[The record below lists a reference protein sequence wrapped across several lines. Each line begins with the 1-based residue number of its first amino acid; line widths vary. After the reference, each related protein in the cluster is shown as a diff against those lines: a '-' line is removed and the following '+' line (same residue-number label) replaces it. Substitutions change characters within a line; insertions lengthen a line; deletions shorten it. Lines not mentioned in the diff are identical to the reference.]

1 MERAPEVAALG
12 ALGLAGISRET
23 FRVILCRPPGFL
35 FLCGMVI
42 TLFLSLLAH
51 VAVSRILFIDA
62 VAAASDTSATGFV
75 HLAANWAPF
84 FLAEVLYLCIIIF
97 QSLISAAFCV
107 LSVAPRY
114 SGFAT
119 DADRDARSV
128 ACDLRQVPRFFSKY
142 LVSVFRGDSR
152 LAARLIRTGPAV
164 FVRVAATCC
173 VAFLLLLGYTAF
185 LAAVAVLL
193 HLPRSA
199 LLLVGGSAYV
209 AGTAHIGAVW
219 RVACVLSVLEDGAR
233 GFRAIHRSD
242 ELLASAGQF
251 WAAAAVFTT
260 LDGCAVAVQLAFGA
274 LVVDNRIGV
283 GVCLQVTVG
292 VAMAAV
298 LWAAVTAGLV
308 AQVVVYFVCK
318 SYSPRRESPDGT
330 VAKSL
335 TDDVGRKATTT
346 RNQKRR

>member
-1 MERAPEVAALG
+1 
-12 ALGLAGISRET
+12 
-23 FRVILCRPPGFL
+23 
-35 FLCGMVI
+35 
-42 TLFLSLLAH
+42 
-51 VAVSRILFIDA
+51 
-62 VAAASDTSATGFV
+62 
-75 HLAANWAPF
+75 
-84 FLAEVLYLCIIIF
+84 
-97 QSLISAAFCV
+97 
-107 LSVAPRY
+107 
-114 SGFAT
+114 
-119 DADRDARSV
+119 
-128 ACDLRQVPRFFSKY
+128 
-142 LVSVFRGDSR
+142 
-152 LAARLIRTGPAV
+152 
-164 FVRVAATCC
+164 VRVAATSC

-185 LAAVAVLL
+185 LAAVAVLM

-251 WAAAAVFTT
+251 WAAAAVFTA

-274 LVVDNRIGV
+274 LVVDNRMGLGV
-283 GVCLQVTVG
+283 WLQVTMG

-298 LWAAVTAGLV
+298 LWAAVVAGLV

-318 SYSPRRESPDGT
+318 SYSPRQKSPDGT

-335 TDDVGRKATTT
+335 TDVGRKATTS